1 VYKSP
6 EDPSLTVKKTL
17 LWTIPTLIPLAL
29 LAAAMVILIQWIR
42 SEQCRTLLERRTESV
57 LDAQTEL
64 APLDW
69 RWLGVASPRFIAT
82 GRSSTPLRRMEASG
96 LRASLSPSSMLQGV
110 WGVKEISLDEL
121 QLHIGSPET
130 TSTTVT
136 PAAPTSPA
144 GPPVT
149 SSLPKWVPSLVV
161 IDVIHGKKTDLFIE
175 TGPTSITLLGTDLKA
190 RPSPSGNETLFKL
203 TGGTLGCS
211 RYPDLKLSLK
221 TARCRLTPKG
231 LDLTGADFT
240 CPQGGLIR
248 LSGMFPSDGTPS
260 SLSVTCEKLPVSV
273 LLPHFGDKVTG
284 LIAGRSTMRWG
295 AEGKRDGEGMIRG
308 EEITLTGIP
317 GLMKFADL
325 TGLEQFRRL
334 PVQTFSS
341 GFSVHDSVTEWRDLV
356 FESQGFLKIT
366 GDAKTNLDGSLS
378 GTIQL
383 GITTR
388 IVNMIPFA
396 RELLGLE
403 ERDGY
408 IWSREPITIGGT
420 LSHPTENFSPR
431 LMTIVAAGAEGVVR
445 SGVRAGLGIIGVKTG
460 DTNLPA
466 PASLPP
472 AATNSATDAVKT
484 LEQGAGAALDALGGF
499 LK

>member
-1 VYKSP
+1 M
-6 EDPSLTVKKTL
+6 KKTL
-17 LWTIPTLIPLAL
+17 LWTIPPLVPLAL
-29 LAAAMVILIQWIR
+29 LAAATVILIQWIR
-42 SEQCRTLLERRTESV
+42 SEQCRTLLERRSESV

-69 RWLGVASPRFIAT
+69 RWLGVSSPRFSAT

-96 LRASLSPSSMLQGV
+96 LRASLNPSSILQGV

-121 QLHIGSPET
+121 QLHIGSPSA
-130 TSTTVT
+130 STNGTPASVSAGAT
-136 PAAPTSPA
+136 PAAPSVA
-144 GPPVT
+144 

-175 TGPTSITLLGTDLKA
+175 TGPTSITLLGTDLEA
-190 RPSPSGNETLFKL
+190 RPSPSGDETLFKL

-211 RYPDLKLSLK
+211 RYPDLNLSLK

-231 LDLTGADFT
+231 LDLTGGEFT
-240 CPQGGLIR
+240 APQGGVIR
-248 LSGMFPSDGTPS
+248 LDGMFPSDGTPS

-273 LLPHFGDKVTG
+273 LLPRFGDKVTG
-284 LIAGRSTMRWG
+284 LITGRTTMRWG
-295 AEGKRDGEGMIRG
+295 AAGKREGEGMIRG

-317 GLMKFADL
+317 ALMKLAEL

-341 GFSVHDSVTEWRDLV
+341 VFSVRDGVTEWRDLV

-366 GDAKTNLDGSLS
+366 GEAKTSLDGSLS
-378 GTIQL
+378 GTVQC
-383 GITTR
+383 GITAR

-403 ERDGY
+403 EREGY
-408 IWSREPITIGGT
+408 IWAREPITIGGT
-420 LSHPTENFSPR
+420 LSSPTENFSPR

-445 SGVRAGLGIIGVKTG
+445 SGVRAGLGILGVKTG

-466 PASLPP
+466 PAALPP
-472 AATNSATDAVKT
+472 AATNAVKT
-484 LEQGAGAALDALGGF
+484 LEQGAGAVLDTLGGF

>member
-1 VYKSP
+1 M
-6 EDPSLTVKKTL
+6 KKTL
-17 LWTIPTLIPLAL
+17 LWTIPPLVPLAL
-29 LAAAMVILIQWIR
+29 LAAATVILIQWIR
-42 SEQCRTLLERRTESV
+42 SEQCRTLLERRSESV

-69 RWLGVASPRFIAT
+69 RWLGVSSPRFSAT

-96 LRASLSPSSMLQGV
+96 LRASLNPSSILQGV

-121 QLHIGSPET
+121 QLHIGSPSA
-130 TSTTVT
+130 STNGTPASVSAGAT
-136 PAAPTSPA
+136 PAAPSVA
-144 GPPVT
+144 

-161 IDVIHGKKTDLFIE
+161 VDVIHGKKT
-175 TGPTSITLLGTDLKA
+175 
-190 RPSPSGNETLFKL
+190 
-203 TGGTLGCS
+203 GGV
-211 RYPDLKLSLK
+211 
-221 TARCRLTPKG
+221 
-231 LDLTGADFT
+231 
-240 CPQGGLIR
+240 IR
-248 LSGMFPSDGTPS
+248 LDGMFPSDGTPS

-273 LLPHFGDKVTG
+273 LLPRFGDKVTG
-284 LIAGRSTMRWG
+284 LITGRTTMRWG
-295 AEGKRDGEGMIRG
+295 AAGKREGEGLIRG

-317 GLMKFADL
+317 ALMKLAEL

-341 GFSVHDSVTEWRDLV
+341 VFSVRDGVTEWRDLV

-366 GDAKTNLDGSLS
+366 GEAKTSLDGSLS
-378 GTIQL
+378 GTVQC
-383 GITTR
+383 GITAR

-403 ERDGY
+403 EREGY
-408 IWSREPITIGGT
+408 IWAREPITIGGT
-420 LSHPTENFSPR
+420 LSSPTENFSPR

-445 SGVRAGLGIIGVKTG
+445 SGVRAGLGILGVKTG

-466 PASLPP
+466 PAALPP
-472 AATNSATDAVKT
+472 AATNAVKT
-484 LEQGAGAALDALGGF
+484 LEQGAGAVLDTLGGF